1 MKGTARNHR
10 IERREMGIRY
20 EPRLR
25 GRKYHKHTDEPRNE
39 AGQSGRGTER
49 NKRVDAKLTPNS
61 HPMKNYMFH
70 ISGTHCN
77 ACKMLIEDVLSEE
90 KDIQNAQVNLES
102 QTLALDSENTD
113 ANGLLSS
120 LNQSL
125 KPFGYEVS
133 AMEK

>member
-1 MKGTARNHR
+1 
-10 IERREMGIRY
+10 
-20 EPRLR
+20 
-25 GRKYHKHTDEPRNE
+25 
-39 AGQSGRGTER
+39 
-49 NKRVDAKLTPNS
+49 
-61 HPMKNYMFH
+61 MKNYMFH